1 MLDGKAPPHPALD
14 TVETSREGSVY
25 EVTQLDKNRFN
36 LWSTIGIQFSVTAA
50 PLGIA
55 GYITLI
61 TGVGGSP
68 FYFWGFLVAVTGQL
82 LVALSLA
89 ELSSA
94 YPHTSGKV
102 PSAIK
107 FCNLANLIFA
117 ILRASILDC
126 HPESASLCALSQL
139 LEWCDDNVWMDL
151 RFSWNRGLCG

>member
-1 MLDGKAPPHPALD
+1 MLDEKAPPRPALE
-14 TVETSREGSVY
+14 TVETRQEGQVY
-25 EVTQLDKNRFN
+25 EVTQLYKNRFN

-55 GYITLI
+55 GYTTLI

-68 FYFWGFLVAVTGQL
+68 FYFWGFLVAVIGQL

-102 PSAIK
+102 DPATVK
-107 FCNLANLIFA
+107 LCDLANIIFA

-126 HPESASLCALSQL
+126 RSKSTPLCAFSQL
-139 LEWCDDNVWMDL
+139 L
-151 RFSWNRGLCG
+151 